1 MAYFELEARHADGL
15 VTLTVRDTGRWRAPR
30 GTNRGRGLKIIA
42 AAVDELDLRT
52 TDAGTEVV
60 MHRRLRPTVSPL
72 ADVSF
77 ETLEGIV
84 VARLEGEVDMSNA
97 ASSARRSPA
106 RVPSDARGLVL
117 DLGGVGYVDSAGI
130 HVFFE
135 LRERLTRRGQE
146 IRVALAADSP
156 VATALEY
163 AGVQRA
169 LGAATTVRDAIED
182 LED

>member
-1 MAYFELEARHADGL
+1 M
-15 VTLTVRDTGRWRAPR
+15 
-30 GTNRGRGLKIIA
+30 
-42 AAVDELDLRT
+42 
-52 TDAGTEVV
+52 
-60 MHRRLRPTVSPL
+60 SPL

-77 ETLEGIV
+77 ETLEGVV
-84 VARLEGEVDMSNA
+84 VARLQGEIDMSNA
-97 ASSARRSPA
+97 AELGAAITA
-106 RVPSDARGLVL
+106 RVPSEARALVL
-117 DLGGVGYVDSAGI
+117 DLAGVGYVDSAGI

-163 AGVQRA
+163 AGVQRT
-169 LGAATTVRDAIED
+169 LGAATTVPDAIAD

>member
-1 MAYFELEARHADGL
+1 
-15 VTLTVRDTGRWRAPR
+15 
-30 GTNRGRGLKIIA
+30 
-42 AAVDELDLRT
+42 
-52 TDAGTEVV
+52 
-60 MHRRLRPTVSPL
+60 VSPL
-72 ADVSF
+72 ANVTF
-77 ETLEGIV
+77 ETLEGVV
-84 VARLEGEVDMSNA
+84 VARLEGELDMSNA
-97 ASSARRSPA
+97 SELGAAITA

-146 IRVALAADSP
+146 MRLALAADSP

-163 AGVQRA
+163 AGVQHT
-169 LGAATTVRDAIED
+169 LGAATTVREAIGD